1 MQAAD
6 SSRQDLKDKAWE
18 VEYKGGKDNLPQMW
32 PCLSKSA
39 FGRIRIYK
47 GFGEHGRYMAKV
59 YDVPADELISK
70 LAEQLKKDKKIEPPA
85 WSVFVK
91 TGSHAERMPQNKD
104 WWYTR
109 CASLLRKVYLQGP
122 LGVADLKVAYGG
134 RKKVGYNLA
143 HHRDAGGAIVRKAL
157 QQLEAS
163 GYIVKVQSKGRIIS
177 SEGMKKMDRLA
188 TEIHKELIK
197 AAPQLQRYA

>member
-1 MQAAD
+1 
-6 SSRQDLKDKAWE
+6 
-18 VEYKGGKDNLPQMW
+18 
-32 PCLSKSA
+32 
-39 FGRIRIYK
+39 
-47 GFGEHGRYMAKV
+47 MAKV
-59 YDVPADELISK
+59 YDVPADELIAK
-70 LAEQLKKDKKIEPPA
+70 LAEQLKSDNKISAPA
-85 WSVFVK
+85 WSPFVK
-91 TGSHAERMPQNKD
+91 TGSHAMRIPQNKD

-109 CASLLRKVYLQGP
+109 CASLLRKVYLHGP

-143 HHRDAGGAIVRKAL
+143 HHKDSGGAIVRKAL

-163 GYIVKVQSKGRIIS
+163 GYIVKVQGKGRLIS

>member
-1 MQAAD
+1 
-6 SSRQDLKDKAWE
+6 
-18 VEYKGGKDNLPQMW
+18 
-32 PCLSKSA
+32 
-39 FGRIRIYK
+39 
-47 GFGEHGRYMAKV
+47 MAKV
-59 YDVPADELISK
+59 YDVPADDLIAK
-70 LAEQLKKDKKIEPPA
+70 LAEQLKNDKKVEPPA
-85 WSVFVK
+85 WSAFVK
-91 TGSHAERMPQNKD
+91 TGSHATRLPQSKD
-104 WWYTR
+104 WWYSR
-109 CASLLRKVYLQGP
+109 CASLLRKVYLHGP

-163 GYIVKVQSKGRIIS
+163 GYIVKVQGKGRLVS

-197 AAPQLQRYA
+197 TAPQLQRYA